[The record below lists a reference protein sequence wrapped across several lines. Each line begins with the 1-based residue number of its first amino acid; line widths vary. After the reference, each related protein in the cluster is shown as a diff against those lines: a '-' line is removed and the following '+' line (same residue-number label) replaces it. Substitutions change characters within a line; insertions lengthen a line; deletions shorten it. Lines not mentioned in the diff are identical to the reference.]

1 MENLFQEGC
10 HRILD
15 LHTVNIAVGAVES
28 FHESTDSVSNLKQ
41 EVYEIPMFVINGDAE
56 LSNEISIYSVTF
68 SEY

>member
-15 LHTVNIAVGAVES
+15 LHRVSIVAEVVES

-41 EVYEIPMFVINGDAE
+41 EGYEIPMFVINGDLE
-56 LSNEISIYSVTF
+56 L
-68 SEY
+68 